1 MLKRDVVNFFG
12 NNTAV
17 ARIVGV
23 NRSAVSQ
30 WKTLV
35 PERCAQRLAD
45 ASNGALIY
53 NPMVYDKHKQSKKDG
68 LNNENQTVS

>member
-12 NNTAV
+12 NNTRV
-17 ARIVGV
+17 ANIVGI

-30 WKTLV
+30 WKELV

-45 ASNGALIY
+45 ASCGVLIY
-53 NPMVYDKHKQSKKDG
+53 DPAVYDQHKQTRKEA
-68 LNNENQTVS
+68 LNHENQPSN